1 MFKKIYF
8 PLISF
13 ALILSGIY
21 ISFDQQLPHY
31 APDISASNVN
41 FSTDR
46 ALIHL
51 KEITQKPHYVGTEEH
66 THVRNY
72 LVKSLQKMGL
82 TVEIQEKEVYHSK
95 WKVASK
101 VFNVL
106 TKIEGTKPDSKSL
119 LLLAHYD
126 SAPHS
131 KSLGASDDGSA
142 VVTILETIRAYI
154 ASGKK
159 PENDVIIM
167 FSDAEELG
175 LLGAKAFV
183 ENHPWAKKVGLV
195 LNFEARGSGGPS
207 YMLMETNGGNANFIQ
222 TFNEANVSNP
232 VGNSLMYSVYK
243 MLPNDTDLTVFRE
256 LAEIDGYNFAFID
269 DHFDYHSEQDSYQ
282 RLDLNSLKQQG
293 GYAMALLNYYS
304 DTDLSQL
311 KSKSDAVFFN
321 FPFVGLIQYPFTWV
335 LPMVVLLTILFF
347 WLFIKGIQK
356 RRVNIKDSLRGFLPL
371 GLALVSAFTIGWL
384 GWKVTLLF
392 FPDYKE
398 ILHGFTYNGHWFI
411 MAFVAL
417 SIAVFLLIY
426 KPYFERKTLPN
437 LLFAPIS
444 LWLILNFII
453 AFILKGAG
461 FFIIPTMG
469 MLIAYAILILSHKI
483 NEKYIFIFTI
493 LSLPGLMIFS
503 PLIAMFPVGLG
514 LKMLVIST
522 VLVVLILST
531 FISTFDYYR
540 NHKHLI
546 QLFLGISILTY
557 TSAYFNSHY
566 HNDQRKPNSIIFFQ
580 DVEQQEA
587 YWASYD
593 HTTDKFTEQFLG
605 NKPQKGDLS
614 IPFGSKYGT
623 KLHLYQK
630 TDMRNITLPNV
641 IKSVNDTL
649 FPDKTVLDY
658 TIHSHRGSNMFFIL
672 AKDSMAYY
680 EMNFNGVTSK
690 TKSETIEKL
699 NHTTLI
705 DRKLATYYLTNG
717 INVLHFTIVVPKGQ
731 KTDLELYDISLDL
744 TDNKTFTLIPRS
756 PIMMTKPF
764 VINDAVVLKMRM

>member
-8 PLISF
+8 PLLSF
-13 ALILSGIY
+13 ALILGSIY
-21 ISFDQQLPHY
+21 ISFDQQMPHY
-31 APDISASNVN
+31 APDISAAKVN

-51 KEITQKPHYVGTEEH
+51 KEISQKPHYVGTEEH
-66 THVRNY
+66 TIVRNY
-72 LVKSLQKMGL
+72 LAQTLQKMGL
-82 TVEIQEKEVYHSK
+82 TVEIQEKEVYHPK

-101 VFNVL
+101 VYNVL
-106 TKIEGTKPDSKSL
+106 TKIEGSNPHSKSL

-159 PENDVIIM
+159 PKNDIIIL

-183 ENHPWAKKVGLV
+183 ENHPWAKEVGLV

-207 YMLMETNGGNANFIQ
+207 YLLMETNGGNTNFVQ
-222 TFNEANVSNP
+222 TFNRAKVSNP

-243 MLPNDTDLTVFRE
+243 MLPNDTDLTIFRE
-256 LAEIDGYNFAFID
+256 LADIDGYNFAFID
-269 DHFDYHSEQDSYQ
+269 DHFDYHSEQDSYE
-282 RLDLNSLKQQG
+282 RLDRNSLKHQG
-293 GYAMALLNYYS
+293 DYAMTLLSYYA
-304 DTDLSQL
+304 DADLSKL
-311 KSKSDAVFFN
+311 KSKSDSVFFN
-321 FPFVGLIQYPFTWV
+321 FPFVGIIQYSFSWV
-335 LPMVVLLTILFF
+335 LPLVVLLSILFF
-347 WLFIKGIQK
+347 WIFVKGTQK

-371 GLALVSAFTIGWL
+371 GVSLISALAIGLL
-384 GWKVTLLF
+384 GWKLTLF
-392 FPDYKE
+392 IFPHHKE
-398 ILHGFTYNGHWFI
+398 ILHGFTYNGHWYI
-411 MAFVAL
+411 MSYIAL
-417 SIAVFLLIY
+417 TIAVFLWIY
-426 KPYFERKTLPN
+426 KPHFERKTLSN

-444 LWLILNFII
+444 LWLILNLII
-453 AFILKGAG
+453 VFLLKGAG
-461 FFIIPTMG
+461 FFIIPTIG
-469 MLIAYAILILSHKI
+469 MLIAYAILIFSPKI
-483 NEKYIFIFTI
+483 NEKFIFIFTI

-531 FISTFDYYR
+531 LISTFDYYR

-546 QLFLGISILTY
+546 QLFLGISVLTY

-566 HNDQRKPNSIIFFQ
+566 HNGQRKPNSIIFYQ
-580 DVEQQEA
+580 DMERNEA

-593 HTTDKFTEQFLG
+593 HTTDEFTAQFLG
-605 NKPQKGDLS
+605 NKPQIGDLS

-630 TDMRNITLPNV
+630 TDMRNIALPNV
-641 IKSVNDTL
+641 VKSVNDTL
-649 FPDKTVLDY
+649 YSDKTVLEY
-658 TIHSHRGSNMFFIL
+658 TIESHRGSNLFYIL
-672 AKDSMAYY
+672 AKDSISYF
-680 EMNFNGVTSK
+680 EMNFNGATSK
-690 TKSETIEKL
+690 IKDDTLNKL

-705 DRKLATYYLTNG
+705 HKKLATYYLTNG
-717 INVLHFTIVVPKGQ
+717 IDTLHFTLIVPKGQ
-731 KTDLELYDISLDL
+731 KTELELFDISLDL
-744 TDNKTFTLIPRS
+744 TDNKAFKLISRS
-756 PIMMTKPF
+756 PIMMPKPF